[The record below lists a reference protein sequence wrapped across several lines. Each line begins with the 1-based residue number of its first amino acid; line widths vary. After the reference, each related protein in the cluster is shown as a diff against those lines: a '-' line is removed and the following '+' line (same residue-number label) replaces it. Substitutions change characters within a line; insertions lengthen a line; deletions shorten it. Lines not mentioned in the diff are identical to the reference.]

1 MKNLTRQAFF
11 AGCSVAALATLPAA
25 VSNYLATPDG
35 ICMPLRFRAWILGF
49 GAVPV
54 LVLFTL
60 LVFSPPDGSE
70 RAQLAQFV
78 GRFHPLAIHLPIA
91 LLLLVPVLEVAV
103 LFRKRRELEQSV
115 AFVLG
120 LAAIAAITSAL
131 LGWLLAWS
139 GGYQGS
145 LVTQAY
151 VGRRLSGRG
160 EPSCAGAS
168 MVGIGAFMQWLCSRL
183 LAC

>member
-1 MKNLTRQAFF
+1 
-11 AGCSVAALATLPAA
+11 
-25 VSNYLATPDG
+25 
-35 ICMPLRFRAWILGF
+35 MPLRFRARILGF

-54 LVLFTL
+54 LLLFTL
-60 LVFSPPDGSE
+60 LVFSPPDGNQ

-91 LLLLVPVLEVAV
+91 LLLLVPVLEAAV

-131 LGWLLAWS
+131 LG
-139 GGYQGS
+139 
-145 LVTQAY
+145 
-151 VGRRLSGRG
+151 
-160 EPSCAGAS
+160 
-168 MVGIGAFMQWLCSRL
+168 
-183 LAC
+183 